1 MGKTTTVRK
10 HEDISFVSVLCWA
23 QSCLTLCDPMDYKAH
38 KSPLSMGFF
47 RRDYW
52 SGLPFPPPGD
62 LPDPGIEPMSP
73 ALQVESFL
81 TEPSEKPL

>member
-1 MGKTTTVRK
+1 MGKTTMVRK

-38 KSPLSMGFF
+38 QSPPSMGFF
-47 RRDYW
+47 RQDYW

-62 LPDPGIEPMSP
+62 LPGPGTEPMSP